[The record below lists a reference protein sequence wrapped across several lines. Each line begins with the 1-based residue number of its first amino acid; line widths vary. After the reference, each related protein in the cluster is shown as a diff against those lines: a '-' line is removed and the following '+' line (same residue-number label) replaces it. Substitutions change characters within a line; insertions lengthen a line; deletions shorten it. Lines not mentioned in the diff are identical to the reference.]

1 MAIKRICDIC
11 KDTLSIMDESD
22 HKTVNYRLFKY
33 KGEVNEVEMDLCKEC
48 LNSLIKEASRHM
60 PNLPYC

>member
-11 KDTLSIMDESD
+11 KDTLSIMGERD
-22 HKTVNYRLFKY
+22 HITVHYRLFKY
-33 KGEVNEVEMDLCKEC
+33 KGEIDEVEMDLCNEC
-48 LNSLIKEASRHM
+48 LKSLIKEASKHM